1 MTPPNGIVTF
11 LFTDIEGS
19 TRLAQ
24 EFHDKLSEVLER
36 HHSIL
41 NNAVKSNNGFVFKM
55 IGDAFCCAFHN
66 ADDAIK
72 ASVDAQKRLN
82 SEIWNEAVIK
92 VRMGIHC
99 GNAEWSGTDYMGYI
113 TLARTQRVMSAAY
126 GGQIIISN
134 DAFEIKRDIVSEEI
148 SFRDL
153 GNRRLKDLIQPMNL
167 FQVISADIPADFPPL
182 KTLDARP
189 NNLRVQLTS
198 FIGREKEMKEI
209 KKLLSDTRLLTLLGP
224 GGTGKTRLSLQ
235 VSADLIDEF
244 ANGVYI
250 SELATI
256 SDPAF
261 ILQNVIDSLQV
272 KEEPGRSLYETLT
285 DYLREKEMLIILDN
299 CEHLIN
305 ECSDLAEK
313 LLQNCP
319 GIKIIAT
326 SREALNCSGE
336 QTYRLPSLTVPDKS
350 IVNTPEQLTQFES
363 VRLFIERALSVNH
376 NFRVNNANAPALA
389 GICSRLDG
397 IPLAIEL
404 AAARTK
410 VLSVEKIYERL
421 DNRFNF
427 LTGGSRTA
435 LPRQQTLKALI
446 DWSYDLLSEKEKK
459 LWSRLSVFKDGWTL
473 ESAEVIC
480 SDELLTEGEI
490 LDLLSQ
496 LVEKSIIIYNEVK
509 ERYSI
514 LETIKQY
521 GEEKLK
527 ESDETEK
534 FYLKHLDHFT
544 ELTSM
549 SKFKL
554 SGKTNLEYL
563 DKMETE
569 HNNFISAIEWSVH
582 NGKKEK
588 GSLIASELGHFWITR
603 GHYLTGLKLLQ
614 SLLNDVSG
622 INKNT
627 ISKLLNVAGNLNI
640 VQGKYEKAMAYY
652 ERGLSLSREI
662 QNKNEIAISLIGIG
676 NTEAETGNFE
686 KAQSYFEESLKVS
699 RDCNFYSGIT
709 FSLNNLGNVALIQG
723 NFKLAEK
730 YTKES
735 LEMNR
740 KSQNKHDIAFSLDT
754 MGNIMTE
761 KGNLELAQEYL
772 EESLKITREIG
783 DKSGIAY
790 SLMNLSGISNRN
802 GNQEQA
808 LSYLEESLRLRIEL
822 DDKTGI
828 AYSLFSI
835 GSIFFEQKKYEQAR
849 EYYKESLIIRTALR
863 DKLGIAYSLLS
874 FSLIFNYDEKLIS
887 SVKIL
892 GAAETVIKS
901 TGIEVKNTEFRLQS
915 QLIKELHKK
924 LSEEEFNKYFEEGK
938 NLTLDEACQLAIS
951 N

>member
-1 MTPPNGIVTF
+1 MKKPTGHVTF

-19 TRLAQ
+19 TKLAQ
-24 EFHDKLSEVLER
+24 EFHDRLSEVLER

-41 NNAVKSNNGFVFKM
+41 NNAVESNNGFVFKM
-55 IGDAFCCAFHN
+55 IGDAFCCAFQN
-66 ADDAIK
+66 ADDAVR
-72 ASVDAQKRLN
+72 ASVDAQKKLN

-92 VRMGIHC
+92 VRMGIHS

-134 DAFEIKRDIVSEEI
+134 DAYEIKKDYGSEEI

-153 GNRRLKDLIQPMNL
+153 GSRRLKDLIQPLRLYQIM
-167 FQVISADIPADFPPL
+167 SADIPADFPPL

-189 NNLRVQLTS
+189 NNLHVQLTS

-209 KKLLSDTRLLTLLGP
+209 KKLLSVTRLMTLLGS

-235 VSADLIDEF
+235 VAADLIDEF

-250 SELATI
+250 AELAPV
-256 SDPAF
+256 SDPAMIVQTIF
-261 ILQNVIDSLQV
+261 DSLEI
-272 KEEPGRSLYETLT
+272 KEEPGRSPEETLT
-285 DYLREKEMLIILDN
+285 DYLRGKEMLIILDN
-299 CEHLIN
+299 CEHLII
-305 ECSDLAEK
+305 ECSGLAEMI
-313 LLQNCP
+313 LRNCP
-319 GIKIIAT
+319 KIKIIAT

-336 QTYRLPSLTVPDKS
+336 QTYRLPSLSVPDKS
-350 IVNTPEQLTQFES
+350 IVNTPEQLTHYES

-376 NFRVNNANAPALA
+376 NFRVNNNNAPALA
-389 GICSRLDG
+389 GICNRLDG

-404 AAARTK
+404 AAARIK

-427 LTGGSRTA
+427 LTGGNRTA

-446 DWSYDLLSEKEKK
+446 DWSYDLLSEEEKK

-473 ESAEVIC
+473 ESAEEIC
-480 SDELLTEGEI
+480 SDEKISKGEM

-496 LVEKSIIIYNEVK
+496 LVEKSIIIYDEVK
-509 ERYSI
+509 ERYWI

-527 ESDETEK
+527 ESNEEEK
-534 FYLKHLDHFT
+534 FFTKHLDYFA
-544 ELTSM
+544 EQSSL

-554 SGKTNLEYL
+554 SGKTNPEWL
-563 DKMETE
+563 DKIETE
-569 HNNFISAIEWSVH
+569 HNNFISAIDWSV
-582 NGKKEK
+582 KCLKMDK
-588 GSLIASELGHFWITR
+588 GSLIASELGNFWTTR
-603 GHYLTGLKLLQ
+603 GHYLTGIKIME
-614 SLLNDVSG
+614 SLLENVSG
-622 INKNT
+622 IRKET
-627 ISKLLNVAGNLNI
+627 LSKLFSISGDLFRS
-640 VQGKYEKAMAYY
+640 QGKYETAKMYY
-652 ERGLSLSREI
+652 EKSFEI
-662 QNKNEIAISLIGIG
+662 STELQNKKDISISLIGIG
-676 NTEAETGNFE
+676 NVEAETGNFG
-686 KAQSYFEESLKVS
+686 KAKNYFEESLKVS
-699 RDCNFYSGIT
+699 RECNFYGGIS
-709 FSLNNLGNVALIQG
+709 FSLNNLGNVALVMG
-723 NFKLAEK
+723 NFELAET
-730 YTKES
+730 YTKQS
-735 LEMNR
+735 LEINR
-740 KSQNKHDIAFSLDT
+740 KSQNKGDIAYSLDT
-754 MGNIMTE
+754 LGNLMVE

-772 EESLKITREIG
+772 EESLKLTKEIG

-849 EYYKESLIIRTALR
+849 EYYKESLIIRTALC

-892 GAAETVIKS
+892 GAAETVFKS
-901 TGIEVKNTEFRLQS
+901 TGIEVNNTEFRLQS
-915 QLIKELHKK
+915 QLIKELHQK

-951 N
+951 S